1 MKARKYSLRNIR
13 YIQSAKLVYLDEN
26 NLEEQV
32 DLKKSAEIYYNI
44 HYKYINK
51 KPLLPQVGEYITDIL
66 LRRKRK
72 NRYVGDRFW
81 SMKEC
86 YIRLYNQE
94 GEIKFIAKISGDEN
108 TSDYSE
114 VRTLYCS
121 IRNEIQKQGYW
132 LFDEN

>member
-32 DLKKSAEIYYNI
+32 DLKKSAEIYYDI
-44 HYKYINK
+44 HYKHINK
-51 KPLLPQVGEYITDIL
+51 KPLLPQVGEYITNIL

>member
-32 DLKKSAEIYYNI
+32 DLKKSAEIYYDM
-44 HYKYINK
+44 HYKHNFI
-51 KPLLPQVGEYITDIL
+51 DIL
-66 LRRKRK
+66 LRTKRK

-94 GEIKFIAKISGDEN
+94 GEIKFIAQISGDEN

-114 VRTLYCS
+114 IRTLYCS

>member
-26 NLEEQV
+26 NLKEQV
-32 DLKKSAEIYYNI
+32 DLKKSAEIYYDI
-44 HYKYINK
+44 HYKHINK
-51 KPLLPQVGEYITDIL
+51 KPLLLQVGEYITNIL

-86 YIRLYNQE
+86 
-94 GEIKFIAKISGDEN
+94 
-108 TSDYSE
+108 
-114 VRTLYCS
+114 
-121 IRNEIQKQGYW
+121 
-132 LFDEN
+132 

>member
-32 DLKKSAEIYYNI
+32 DLKKSAEIYYDI
-44 HYKYINK
+44 HYKHINK
-51 KPLLPQVGEYITDIL
+51 KPLLPQVGEYITNIL

-94 GEIKFIAKISGDEN
+94 GEIKFLEN
-108 TSDYSE
+108 ISDYSE
-114 VRTLYCS
+114 IRTLYCS